1 MPRAVNTDCKRC
13 ATESVAI
20 AQSKNCWDTQKPQ
33 RCHSRRAYYLKQAQN
48 KAKKRSRQ
56 RADRVGQVQDM
67 NILPIDYAEPPEV
80 QMLFFQDRADGKR
93 HALQFTVLDEGV
105 KIDGVKAVH
114 LKGMSQKAL
123 RRHIKNVLGILGV
136 KHNTEFAVTTAR
148 QPIRFCP
155 LCLAQSKGKSGEGQD
170 TE

>member
-67 NILPIDYAEPPEV
+67 DILPIGYDEPPEV

-123 RRHIKNVLGILGV
+123 RKHIKNVLGILGA

-155 LCLAQSKGKSGEGQD
+155 LCLAQSKDKSGEGQD

>member
-13 ATESVAI
+13 ATESVEI
-20 AQSKNCWDTQKPQ
+20 AQAKTCWDTQKPQ

-56 RADRVGQVQDM
+56 RADRVEQVQDM
-67 NILPIDYAEPPEV
+67 DILPIGYAEPPEV

-93 HALQFTVLDEGV
+93 HALQFTVLDQGV

-123 RRHIKNVLGILGV
+123 RKHIKNVLGILGA

-155 LCLAQSKGKSGEGQD
+155 LCLAQSKDKSGEG
-170 TE
+170 

>member
-13 ATESVAI
+13 ATEGVAI

-67 NILPIDYAEPPEV
+67 DILPIGYAEPPEV

-123 RRHIKNVLGILGV
+123 RRHIKNVLGILGA

-148 QPIRFCP
+148 QAIRFCP
-155 LCLAQSKGKSGEGQD
+155 LCLAQSKDKSSEGQD

>member
-1 MPRAVNTDCKRC
+1 MPRAVNSDCKRC
-13 ATESVAI
+13 ATEDVAT
-20 AQSKNCWDTQKPQ
+20 AQAKSCWDTQKPQ

-56 RADRVGQVQDM
+56 RAARVEQVQDM
-67 NILPIDYAEPPEV
+67 EILPIGYTDPPEV
-80 QMLFFQDRADGKR
+80 QILFFQDRADGRK
-93 HALQFTVLDEGV
+93 HAVQFTALDGGV

-123 RRHIKNVLGILGV
+123 RRHIKNVLGILGA
-136 KHNTEFAVTTAR
+136 KHHTEFAVTTAR

-155 LCLAQSKGKSGEGQD
+155 LCLEESRHQSGAGED
-170 TE
+170 FE

>member
-1 MPRAVNTDCKRC
+1 MPRTVNTDCKRC
-13 ATESVAI
+13 ATQDVAI
-20 AQSKNCWDTQKPQ
+20 AQAKICWDIQKPQ

-67 NILPIDYAEPPEV
+67 EILPIGYAEPPEV
-80 QMLFFQDRADGKR
+80 QMLFFQDKADGKR

-123 RRHIKNVLGILGV
+123 RKHIKNVLGILGA

-155 LCLAQSKGKSGEGQD
+155 LCLAQSKDKSGEGQNP
-170 TE
+170 E